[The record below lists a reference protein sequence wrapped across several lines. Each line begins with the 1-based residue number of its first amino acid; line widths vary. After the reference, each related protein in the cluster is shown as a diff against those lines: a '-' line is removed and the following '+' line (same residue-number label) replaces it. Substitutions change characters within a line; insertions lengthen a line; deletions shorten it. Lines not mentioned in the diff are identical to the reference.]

1 MSFAEQ
7 PESDSRQGLYQK
19 LCIVEP
25 DDDPLS
31 CLLDE
36 EHHTDRSN
44 DRSKGR
50 YPRRLLVAAVD
61 PALAVSIVEL
71 HR

>member
-1 MSFAEQ
+1 MSIEEE
-7 PESDSRQGLYQK
+7 PKSDSRHGLYQK
-19 LCIVEP
+19 LCIVES

-36 EHHTDRSN
+36 EHHADRSH

-50 YPRRLLVAAVD
+50 YPRRPLVAAVD
-61 PALAVSIVEL
+61 PVLVVSTGES
-71 HR
+71 HS